1 MAHGARGK
9 KGDLE
14 RCWKLWP
21 EQLGRWLYLLS
32 CEDEKEGGIKHWK
45 YILQLGL
52 KGLTVYARVHT
63 TD

>member
-32 CEDEKEGGIKHWK
+32 CEDEKEGGIKH
-45 YILQLGL
+45 
-52 KGLTVYARVHT
+52 
-63 TD
+63 